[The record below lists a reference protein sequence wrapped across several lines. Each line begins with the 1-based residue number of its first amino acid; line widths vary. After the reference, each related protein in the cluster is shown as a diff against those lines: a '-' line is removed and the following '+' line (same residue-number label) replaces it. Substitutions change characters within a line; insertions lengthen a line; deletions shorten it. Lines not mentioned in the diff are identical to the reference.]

1 MHTLVEAEVDAPVW
15 TSLYAAV
22 AIGFIRALPAVDDAV
37 VLLLLPAL
45 RAGLKADTAR
55 ECQVRGVAACTTR
68 WGHLRC
74 ADAGL
79 PRCTRCERIRRP
91 PRT

>member
-22 AIGFIRALPAVDDAV
+22 SIGFIRALPTVDDAV

-45 RAGLKADTAR
+45 RTGLKADTAR
-55 ECQVRGVAACTTR
+55 EYQVRRMAARTIDADTTSR
-68 WGHLRC
+68 
-74 ADAGL
+74 
-79 PRCTRCERIRRP
+79 
-91 PRT
+91 